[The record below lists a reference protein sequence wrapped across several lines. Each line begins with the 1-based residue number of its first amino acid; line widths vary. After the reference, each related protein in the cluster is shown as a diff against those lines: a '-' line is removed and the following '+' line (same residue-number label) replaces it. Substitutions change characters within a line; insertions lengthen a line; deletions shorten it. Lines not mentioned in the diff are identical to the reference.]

1 VRGGPARVSAGL
13 AAALALAAAVL
24 GGTGALTVGV
34 GLVGAVTLVYGAL
47 RSVRP
52 AVLLGT
58 AGLFGP
64 PLYGATT
71 GIDPL
76 AAVAGAT
83 AAALAYDA
91 ASRAAALRRR
101 VGDGVD
107 TRAVE
112 LVGAGAA
119 LCVAAATA
127 PLVYAL
133 SVTAGELPAA
143 AAAAALLA
151 GLVVAAWLVRNG

>member
-1 VRGGPARVSAGL
+1 VRGGPARVSAVL
-13 AAALALAAAVL
+13 AAVLGAAAAVL
-24 GGTGALTVGV
+24 GGTDTLTVGV
-34 GLVGAVTLVYGAL
+34 GLVAAATLVSGAL

-58 AGLFGP
+58 GGLFVP

-71 GIDPL
+71 GVDPL
-76 AAVAGAT
+76 AAVGAAT

-91 ASRAAALRRR
+91 ASRAAVLRRR
-101 VGDGVD
+101 VADGVD
-107 TRAVE
+107 TRGVE